1 MSMRS
6 MKIAAA
12 LLAAAAIAATGAIAQ
27 EQKTEAT
34 ARQDAPQWSEFQSP
48 ERGFAVAF
56 PSAPKAASAAVA
68 GQNPLIRYSFETYE
82 GGDTVYRVV
91 VLEYPPGKAPSSP
104 DEALYVKMVSAYAK
118 DSASQVRKRGAKTIA
133 GRLGFEAITDDS
145 KGKVNHLVS
154 IVPAGD
160 RIYMLVSAGPRGHAT
175 SDDAERFRNSLHLT
189 DGEPQT
195 TGSTPPTPSP

>member
-27 EQKTEAT
+27 DEAT
-34 ARQDAPQWSEFQSP
+34 ARQYAPQWSEFQSP

-91 VLEYPPGKAPSSP
+91 VLESPPGKAPSSP

-133 GRLGFEAITDDS
+133 GR
-145 KGKVNHLVS
+145 
-154 IVPAGD
+154 
-160 RIYMLVSAGPRGHAT
+160 
-175 SDDAERFRNSLHLT
+175 
-189 DGEPQT
+189 
-195 TGSTPPTPSP
+195 